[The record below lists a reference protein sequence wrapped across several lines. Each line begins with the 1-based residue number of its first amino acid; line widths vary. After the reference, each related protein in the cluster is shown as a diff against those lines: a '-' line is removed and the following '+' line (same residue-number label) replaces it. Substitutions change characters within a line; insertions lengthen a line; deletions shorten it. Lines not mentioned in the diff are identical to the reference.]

1 MTEAQVSPGPQG
13 RWAIIVHGGAHEV
26 PAGKESAS
34 RAGVLAAL
42 NAGRRVLEGGGAAVE
57 AVEAAIR
64 VLEDDP
70 TFNAGYG
77 SALTADGTVE
87 MDSALMDGSTLEV
100 GAVAGLSGVR
110 HPVSVARRLL
120 PEKEILLIGEGAS
133 RFAQEHG
140 AELCDPAELI
150 SPEQRQSFEDHDTV
164 GCVALDL
171 QGHLA
176 AGTST
181 GGLSGQPAG
190 RVGDSPLVGCGFY
203 AEDGVGAVALT
214 GQGESL
220 ARMMTAA
227 RFLHRPGQAP
237 DETLWAVLEEMRLR
251 VGGDGGGI
259 ALTGDG
265 EVGWHHNSPNMPV
278 AYLHSGLNEPQV
290 YLAKAEENEHVEA
303 HS

>member
-1 MTEAQVSPGPQG
+1 MTDAAP
-13 RWAIIVHGGAHEV
+13 RWAIIVHGGAHETPPEQV
-26 PAGKESAS
+26 AAS

-42 NAGRRVLEGGGAAVE
+42 NAGRRVLEGGGPAVE

-100 GAVAGLSGVR
+100 GAVAGLQGVR

-120 PEKEILLIGEGAS
+120 REKEVLLTGAGAR
-133 RFAQEHG
+133 RFAETHG

-150 SPEQRQSFEDHDTV
+150 SPEQRWPHEEHDTV
-164 GCVALDL
+164 GCVALDMD
-171 QGHLA
+171 GHLA

-190 RVGDSPLVGCGFY
+190 RVGDSPVIGCGFY
-203 AEDGVGAVALT
+203 AEDRVGAVALT
-214 GQGESL
+214 GEGESL
-220 ARMMTAA
+220 ARWMTAA
-227 RFLHRPGQAP
+227 RFLHRLPGQEP
-237 DETLWAVLEEMRLR
+237 DDALRGVLEQMGER
-251 VGGDGGGI
+251 VGGTGGGI
-259 ALTGDG
+259 ALSGDG
-265 EVGWHHNSPNMPV
+265 RPGWWHTSPDMPT
-278 AYLHSGLNEPQV
+278 AYRTAEMNQPHV
-290 YLAKAEENEHVEA
+290 YLTKAEERADVHTR
-303 HS
+303 HD